1 QGSGDG
7 TSADESGTDA
17 QRQGG
22 GQDGSA
28 NAEARLRMLQAKQG
42 ALQKQVSQLKRE
54 LQQLPEN
61 SDGGK
66 GRAEAR
72 KHLDEAAA
80 RMNEFQNEMAEARF
94 RAQMDEQR
102 SNEAVALMDSAK
114 RELDLANKALG
125 RELTLS
131 DEEKLAQKAQDMAEQ
146 LTEDAD
152 ALAESVTRAEREQM
166 LARLE
171 AAKRLLEMMPEPQW
185 ATVDKDGGTPS
196 GASHV
201 LTKNPNLAPAEMARQ
216 MARQFWS
223 IAINAKKRRQQ
234 LIESEASDVEFYG
247 QENEF
252 FENAA
257 KYDQGP
263 VEK

>member
-1 QGSGDG
+1 
-7 TSADESGTDA
+7 
-17 QRQGG
+17 
-22 GQDGSA
+22 
-28 NAEARLRMLQAKQG
+28 MLQAKQG
-42 ALQKQVSQLKRE
+42 ALQEQVSQLKRE
-54 LQQLPEN
+54 LQELPES

-66 GRAEAR
+66 GKGRAETQE
-72 KHLDEAAA
+72 HLSEAAA
-80 RMNEFQNEMAEARF
+80 RMDEFQTEMAEARY
-94 RAQMDEQR
+94 RAEMDEQR

-114 RELDLANKALG
+114 RELGMANKALG

-131 DEEKLAQKAQDMAEQ
+131 DEEKLARKAQDMAEQ

-152 ALAESVTRAEREQM
+152 ALAESVTRVEREQM

-171 AAKRLLEMMPEPQW
+171 AAKRLLEIMPEPQW
-185 ATVDKDGGTPS
+185 ATVNKGGAAPS
-196 GASHV
+196 GASPV
-201 LTKNPNLAPAEMARQ
+201 LTKNPNIASAEMARQ

-223 IAINAKKRRQQ
+223 IAINAKKRRRQ

-257 KYDQGP
+257 KYNQEP
-263 VEK
+263 VQK